1 MRKKSP
7 QSPFQTA
14 RKGFFTVLFTLAL
27 TLSACAAST
36 PTIGPTATPL
46 PTATAAP
53 TLRLTPTPT
62 TTPAPTTTPVYP
74 LSVTGDDGT
83 AITLAAAPQRVVS
96 LTPATTELA
105 FALGA
110 GGRLKGRTESDDYPP
125 QASAVPAV
133 ASYNGVVI
141 EKVVAIDPDLVIAG
155 GNGFTAQADIDRLR
169 SLGYPVL
176 VVYAQDIP
184 GVLADIRLV
193 GRALGE
199 AGPADQLASD
209 MQARID
215 GITSAISGFGRPRTF
230 YEIGYQPEIY
240 GPAPDSFVAD
250 MVSRAGGD
258 PVTTSDPA
266 VFSISLE
273 QLVADDPQ
281 LIVLGDAAY
290 GTCPADVA
298 ARPGWGSISAVA
310 NDQVV
315 PVDDTIVT
323 RPGPRLGEGLAAL
336 ALAIHPDAAITP
348 PVGATAYCGAQA
360 SPTP

>member
-7 QSPFQTA
+7 ETPFQIA
-14 RKGFFTVLFTLAL
+14 RKGFFVALVALGLMLAGCASGAETIAPTATLL
-27 TLSACAAST
+27 PT
-36 PTIGPTATPL
+36 PTVPPTPTATP
-46 PTATAAP
+46 TA
-53 TLRLTPTPT
+53 
-62 TTPAPTTTPVYP
+62 TPAPTPAYP
-74 LSVTGDDGT
+74 LTLTGDDGT
-83 AITLAAAPQRVVS
+83 SITLPAAPQRVVS

-110 GGRLKGRTESDDYPP
+110 GDRLKGRTESDDYPP
-125 QASAVPAV
+125 QAAAVPAV

-141 EKVVAIDPDLVIAG
+141 EQVVAISPDLVIAG

-169 SLGYPVL
+169 TLGYPVL
-176 VVYAQDIP
+176 VVYAQDVQ
-184 GVLADIRLV
+184 GVLADLRLV

-199 AGPADQLASD
+199 AGQADQLASD

-215 GITSAISGFGRPRTF
+215 GITSAVSGFGRPRTF

-250 MVSRAGGD
+250 MVNRAGGD
-258 PVTTSDPA
+258 PVTTTDPA

-273 QLVADDPQ
+273 QLVAADPQ

-298 ARPGWGSISAVA
+298 SRPGWGSISAVT
-310 NDQVV
+310 NDRIE
-315 PVDDTIVT
+315 PIDDTIVT

-336 ALAIHPDAAITP
+336 ALAIHPDAAIAP
-348 PVGATAYCGAQA
+348 PVGAATYCGAPA